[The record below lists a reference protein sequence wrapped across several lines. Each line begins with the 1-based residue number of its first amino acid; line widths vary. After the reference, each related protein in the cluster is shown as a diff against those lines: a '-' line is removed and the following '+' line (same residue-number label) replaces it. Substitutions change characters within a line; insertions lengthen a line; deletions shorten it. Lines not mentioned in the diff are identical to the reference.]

1 MVKSATII
9 AVAASALL
17 ATPVLAAKHQPSC
30 YDHAWESQDMKD
42 CLANPDSANRKPT
55 QKMAHKRMHHGMAHM
70 KDMKGT
76 DDKGMDDKD
85 MPMHK

>member
-9 AVAASALL
+9 AVAVAASALL
-17 ATPVLAAKHQPSC
+17 ATPVLAAKHQRSC

-42 CLANPDSANRKPT
+42 CLANPDSVNHKPMH
-55 QKMAHKRMHHGMAHM
+55 KMAHKRRHHGMAHM
-70 KDMKGT
+70 KDMKG
-76 DDKGMDDKD
+76 MDDKD